1 MIVEPLQGKAAQ
13 AIGHKASIVAFEG
26 SVRSGKTW
34 ASLLEWIEYCRRG
47 PVGYLV
53 MVGKTER
60 TLITNCILPLQ
71 QFLGP
76 KRVKLSSGTGR
87 VNICGREVMLR
98 GANDIGAVTKIQ
110 GPTYAGAYVDEAST
124 VPEVFFNMLVSR
136 LSVAGA
142 QLFLTSN
149 PESPAHW
156 LKVNWLDKAR
166 LWIDRGGNEIVR
178 EMTYDDSGEEDGKV
192 LDLVRVSFTLDDNA
206 PNLPPAYI
214 ARMKSSY
221 VGLWYRRFIMG
232 EWCIAEGAVYDMW
245 DPVRHVVKAKD
256 MPAVARLLGCGI
268 DYGTNHPSRGYLV
281 ALTAEAKPRLAVVDE
296 WDPGKLT
303 DAGLSASLRKWL
315 RGRPVEWLFVDPAAA
330 SLKLQLF
337 ADGFGNVADAD
348 NAVLPGIRT
357 VASLLAT
364 DALVVSDVCQKLIAE
379 VPGYSWDPKATLRGE
394 DAPIKANDDS
404 CDALRYGVMS
414 TRALWGTAVPLTL
427 PIEEAA

>member
-1 MIVEPLQGKAAQ
+1 MIVEPLQGKAAA

-34 ASLLEWIEYCRRG
+34 ATLLEWIEYCRRG
-47 PVGYLV
+47 PAGYLI
-53 MVGKTER
+53 MTGKTER
-60 TLITNCILPLQ
+60 TVVTNCVLPMQ

-76 KRVKLSSGTGR
+76 KRVKLVGSR
-87 VNICGREVMLR
+87 VNICGREVMIR
-98 GANDIGAVTKIQ
+98 GANDLGAVTKIQ

-124 VPEVFFNMLVSR
+124 LPEVFFNMLISR
-136 LSVAGA
+136 LSVEGA
-142 QLFLTSN
+142 QAFLTSN
-149 PESPAHW
+149 PESPGHW

-166 LWIDRGGNEIVR
+166 LHIDRDGKWHER
-178 EMTYDDSGEEDGKV
+178 EMTYDESGVPDGKV

-221 VGLWYRRFIMG
+221 AGLWYRRYILG
-232 EWCIAEGAVYDMW
+232 EWVIAEGSVYDMW
-245 DPVRHVVKAKD
+245 DPDRHVVKAKD
-256 MPAVARLLGCGI
+256 LPPVSRLLCVGI
-268 DYGTNHPSRGYLV
+268 DYGTNHPTRGYL
-281 ALTAEAKPRLAVVDE
+281 LGISDEAKRRLVVVDE

-315 RGRPVEWLFVDPAAA
+315 GARKPEWIAVDPAAA

-337 ADGFGNVADAD
+337 ADGFGNVMDAD

-357 VASLLAT
+357 VSSLLAT
-364 DALVVSDVCQKLIAE
+364 DALIVSDACRCLIEE
-379 VPGYSWDPKATLRGE
+379 VPGYAWDPKATLRGE

-404 CDALRYGVMS
+404 CDALRYAVVS
-414 TRALWGTAVPLTL
+414 TRALWGTAVPLNL